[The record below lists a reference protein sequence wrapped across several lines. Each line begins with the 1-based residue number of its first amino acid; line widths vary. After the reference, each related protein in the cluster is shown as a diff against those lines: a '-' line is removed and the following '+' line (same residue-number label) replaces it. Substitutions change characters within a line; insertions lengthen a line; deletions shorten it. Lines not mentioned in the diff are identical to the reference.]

1 MKTLTSVAIFA
12 LTSVLSFNAMAES
25 KVEKS
30 IVLNK
35 SINQGNATIAYG
47 YDNLAST
54 GSINVKDSTV
64 SKSIVLNHSYNQGN
78 ATVAYGVGNTATT
91 GSITFE

>member
-1 MKTLTSVAIFA
+1 MKTLSSVAVIA

-64 SKSIVLNHSYNQGN
+64 SKSIVLNKSINQGN
-78 ATVAYGVGNTATT
+78 ATVAYGEGNTATT